1 MVILEAD
8 ITDSVAVEVRPF
20 GQHILWK
27 KSAKLPI
34 YIQEVAK
41 AVESATGGT
50 LDYLIIVAALATNM
64 NKPILAL

>member
-1 MVILEAD
+1 
-8 ITDSVAVEVRPF
+8 VAVEVRLF
-20 GQHILWK
+20 RQHVLRK
-27 KSAKLPI
+27 QSAKLPI